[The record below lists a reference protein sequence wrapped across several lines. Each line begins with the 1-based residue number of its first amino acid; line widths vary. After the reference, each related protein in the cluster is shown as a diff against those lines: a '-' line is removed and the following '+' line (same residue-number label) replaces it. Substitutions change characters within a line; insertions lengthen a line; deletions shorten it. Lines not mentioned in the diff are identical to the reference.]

1 MNDKIFSSYFIIK
14 DNIVLST
21 RNFNFDEKLKNCFYV
36 RKLGS
41 NIHPKFYLDIKE
53 NNEWIIKNKYIG
65 NYKSFMDFVI
75 ENKNSFI
82 CVRGFSRAYM
92 GHFINNINLNYGC
105 NLLLIDKKYLKD
117 KYENHLSNK
126 EETLEEIKE
135 KTKEKEIS
143 GVDEYKKITNNVLN
157 KKRIKSRNRINSLIH
172 KDK

>member
-1 MNDKIFSSYFIIK
+1 
-14 DNIVLST
+14 
-21 RNFNFDEKLKNCFYV
+21 
-36 RKLGS
+36 
-41 NIHPKFYLDIKE
+41 
-53 NNEWIIKNKYIG
+53 
-65 NYKSFMDFVI
+65 
-75 ENKNSFI
+75 
-82 CVRGFSRAYM
+82 M
-92 GHFINNINLNYGC
+92 GHFINNINSNYGS
-105 NLLLIDKKYLKD
+105 NLIIIDKKFLKD